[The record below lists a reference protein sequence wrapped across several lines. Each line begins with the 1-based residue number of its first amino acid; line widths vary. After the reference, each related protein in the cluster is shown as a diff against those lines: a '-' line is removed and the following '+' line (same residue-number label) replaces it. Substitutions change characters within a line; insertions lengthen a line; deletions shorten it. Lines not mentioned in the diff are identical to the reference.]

1 MDFRFN
7 VNDFLKNKITKVNN
21 TLLPEKFSGDRR
33 SAGLCSNL
41 LAEVVDEMGLA
52 SAKAQGLLKPITS
65 AERLRNSEHVVY
77 LLAEPEGNN
86 GKGSVVGLLKMGQKN
101 LFIFDATGLNHEKM
115 SLCVLD
121 FYVHESRQRK
131 GYGKILFEHM
141 LREENTVP
149 HRLAIDKPSEKFLAF
164 LYKHYG
170 LSKIIPQTNNF
181 VIFDGFFY
189 NDCKQSIGKTEIIDN
204 GQVTEADNLYKSV
217 SRQSYGDYHHIRS
230 DDHCNA
236 QIYGRQPPYKPLSTI
251 GKIVQSSPSTLETT
265 KRSGRCRN

>member
-1 MDFRFN
+1 MDFRFS
-7 VNDFLKNKITKVNN
+7 VNELLKEKITKV
-21 TLLPEKFSGDRR
+21 THILLPEKFKGDRR
-33 SAGLCSNL
+33 SAGICSTQ
-41 LAEVVDEMGLA
+41 LAEVIDEMGLA

-77 LLAEPEGNN
+77 LLTEPDGNN
-86 GKGSVVGLLKMGQKN
+86 GKGSVVGLLKMGWKK
-101 LFIFDATGLNHEKM
+101 LYIFDATGMHHEKM

-141 LREENTVP
+141 LQEFNTEP
-149 HRLAIDKPSEKFLAF
+149 CRLAIDKPSEKFLGF

-189 NDCKQSIGKTEIIDN
+189 EEAKDDSETQIIDN
-204 GQVTEADNLYKSV
+204 RNDAKSDSLYKSV
-217 SRQSYGDYHHIRS
+217 SRQSYGDYHHSIKS
-230 DDHCNA
+230 DDQYSP
-236 QIYGRQPPYKPLSTI
+236 QIYGRPPAYKPLSTI
-251 GKIVQSSPSTLETT
+251 GKIVQSSPSTIEVS
-265 KRSGRCRN
+265 RGSGI